1 MGLYLWAWCV
11 PESHSFNFNQGHLST
26 TKCVAVYQEPEK
38 KRNKHYVDGGPARF
52 EPREHADDFAQA
64 LNAEARRLGLGPTTI
79 TTPDRV
85 DTFPQYMDWLGE
97 GRHGEMGYLAR
108 ADRVDMNVVLPG
120 VQSVICTSL
129 VYWPGRGGFPA
140 AHTVPAPGRWG
151 HRRHRHYRRHRQP
164 RSRT

>member
-1 MGLYLWAWCV
+1 MGANEWHTAL
-11 PESHSFNFNQGHLST
+11 PPST
-26 TKCVAVYQEPEK
+26 STMKVGNY
-38 KRNKHYVDGGPARF
+38 GGPARF
-52 EPREHADDFAQA
+52 ELREHADDFAQA

-85 DTFPQYMDWLGE
+85 NTFPQYMDWVGE

-108 ADRVDMNVVLPG
+108 ADRVDRRRDMKVVLPG

-129 VYWPGRGGFPA
+129 VYWPGRGGIPA
-140 AHTVPAPGRWG
+140 AHTVPAPAPSNRWG
-151 HRRHRHYRRHRQP
+151 HRRHRRYRRHRQP